1 MAQWCWKRCPIPY
14 RALSNVVEGVVLEE
28 AVSERMGFA
37 ALAGGSVVYESKGDI
52 APHGKMYSLPS
63 VSERQ
68 SNSQEAGY

>member
-1 MAQWCWKRCPIPY
+1 
-14 RALSNVVEGVVLEE
+14 VEGVVLEE